1 MRFSGGNN
9 VTEIK
14 SGERQTATA
23 HTSLCV
29 FPVDGQRAA
38 VTLAFRRGAR
48 RGEDQ
53 MSRRLT
59 AALLALVIAAWFA
72 PAASSAQEFPSRAI
86 TIIVAQ
92 PPGGGTDIIS
102 RIFAQQLSEQLGK
115 PVVVENKP
123 GAGTIVGTQAA
134 AKSPPDGYTL
144 LAGLTANMAVNPSL
158 FRTLPYDPVR
168 DFTPVGMMAQFPF
181 VLVVSK
187 DFPAKSVKEL
197 IDMAKAKP
205 GTINFASA
213 GNGTGQH
220 LSAELF
226 KLMAGVDMTHVP
238 YRGAAPAYSDVISGR
253 TPVFFDNLASA
264 LGQIKGGSV
273 RALGVTGTKRSPLL
287 PDVPTIAE
295 AGVPGYQNYVWFG
308 LWAPKNTPKPVVDK
322 LYAEIRKAAATPA
335 VKERIMKDAGVP
347 MDTALTAIEPLE
359 KSEIAKWAD
368 VVKRAHIQVQ

>member
-1 MRFSGGNN
+1 MS
-9 VTEIK
+9 
-14 SGERQTATA
+14 
-23 HTSLCV
+23 
-29 FPVDGQRAA
+29 QR
-38 VTLAFRRGAR
+38 LG
-48 RGEDQ
+48 
-53 MSRRLT
+53 
-59 AALLALVIAAWFA
+59 AALLAMVIAVWLA
-72 PAASSAQEFPSRAI
+72 PAASFAQDFPSRAI

-102 RIFAQQLSEQLGK
+102 RIFAQRLSEQLGK

-134 AKSPPDGYTL
+134 AKSAPDGYTL

-158 FRTLPYDPVR
+158 FKTLPYDPVR

-181 VLVVSK
+181 ALVVSK

-197 IDMAKAKP
+197 IAMAKAKP
-205 GTINFASA
+205 GSINFASA

-308 LWAPKNTPKPVVDK
+308 LWAPKNTPKLVVDK

-335 VKERIMKDAGVP
+335 VQERIMKDAGVP
-347 MDTALTAIEPLE
+347 MDTALAAIEPME
-359 KSEIAKWAD
+359 KAEIAKWAD

>member
-1 MRFSGGNN
+1 
-9 VTEIK
+9 
-14 SGERQTATA
+14 
-23 HTSLCV
+23 
-29 FPVDGQRAA
+29 
-38 VTLAFRRGAR
+38 
-48 RGEDQ
+48 
-53 MSRRLT
+53 MSRRLA
-59 AALLALVIAAWFA
+59 AALLALVIATWLA
-72 PAASSAQEFPSRAI
+72 PAASSAQDFPSRAI

>member
-1 MRFSGGNN
+1 
-9 VTEIK
+9 
-14 SGERQTATA
+14 
-23 HTSLCV
+23 
-29 FPVDGQRAA
+29 
-38 VTLAFRRGAR
+38 
-48 RGEDQ
+48 
-53 MSRRLT
+53 MSRRLA
-59 AALLALVIAAWFA
+59 AALLALVIAAWLA
-72 PAASSAQEFPSRAI
+72 PAASSAQDFPSRAI

-158 FRTLPYDPVR
+158 FKTLPYDPVR

-197 IDMAKAKP
+197 IAMAKAKP